1 VILLN
6 GTAILLNDVYLN
18 GQLHTGASE
27 KQQLDAVRM
36 AEKKTMILT
45 IRVEESV
52 GKALKELA
60 EADERKL
67 SAYVA
72 RVLRRHIETETKV
85 RAKPRAQR

>member
-1 VILLN
+1 
-6 GTAILLNDVYLN
+6 
-18 GQLHTGASE
+18 
-27 KQQLDAVRM
+27 M

-72 RVLRRHIETETKV
+72 RVLRRHIDAETKDK
-85 RAKPRAQR
+85 AKPKGQR

>member
-1 VILLN
+1 
-6 GTAILLNDVYLN
+6 
-18 GQLHTGASE
+18 
-27 KQQLDAVRM
+27 
-36 AEKKTMILT
+36 MILT

-72 RVLRRHIETETKV
+72 RVLRRHTEAETKD
-85 RAKPRAQR
+85 RGKAKGQR